1 MKTNLT
7 VQAYLDYCNVIDL
20 LPNDKEARL
29 FRAYIYMKRR
39 QYKEARIDYNVIL
52 GIDAKHKAAR
62 LGLAML
68 DQKEGRYIAA
78 RDGMN
83 LLIEDYPKDASL
95 YKMRANLELEQNLPD
110 AALLDLEEA
119 LKLDAR
125 DADTHVMMG
134 DIYLQ
139 MEKKHEA
146 REAYEKAVSLGVPR
160 MELMEKLKKCK

>member
-1 MKTNLT
+1 
-7 VQAYLDYCNVIDL
+7 
-20 LPNDKEARL
+20 
-29 FRAYIYMKRR
+29 
-39 QYKEARIDYNVIL
+39 
-52 GIDAKHKAAR
+52 
-62 LGLAML
+62 ML

-78 RDGMN
+78 RNGMD

-119 LKLDAR
+119 LKLDSR
-125 DADTHVMMG
+125 DADAYVEMG

-146 REAYEKAVSLGVPR
+146 SEAYEKAVSLGIPR
-160 MELMEKLKKCK
+160 LELMEKIKTCKSLTDQCFTLC

>member
-1 MKTNLT
+1 
-7 VQAYLDYCNVIDL
+7 
-20 LPNDKEARL
+20 
-29 FRAYIYMKRR
+29 
-39 QYKEARIDYNVIL
+39 
-52 GIDAKHKAAR
+52 
-62 LGLAML
+62 
-68 DQKEGRYIAA
+68 
-78 RDGMN
+78 MN

-125 DADTHVMMG
+125 DADTHVMVG

-146 REAYEKAVSLGVPR
+146 REAYEKAVSLGVSR

>member
-1 MKTNLT
+1 
-7 VQAYLDYCNVIDL
+7 
-20 LPNDKEARL
+20 
-29 FRAYIYMKRR
+29 
-39 QYKEARIDYNVIL
+39 
-52 GIDAKHKAAR
+52 
-62 LGLAML
+62 
-68 DQKEGRYIAA
+68 
-78 RDGMN
+78 MN

-125 DADTHVMMG
+125 DADTHVMVG